1 MPYPNEHAARL
12 RNPDDFDPKSF
23 RRTDGGMIYGKIK
36 VPKTVAIIWGKLKGK
51 AKPSDNPVPQALRF
65 AKENWTAE
73 KARKWLKDNGV
84 KYISFEP
91 AGSSSRQAAG
101 DPVILKEIAENP
113 FIFTMPGLVEFAET
127 SPDKPKNKVKLT
139 LYDGSIVDHWYWGK
153 LAFDQKTMRMA
164 KKRNPI
170 LFTHDVTQRI
180 AVSDTTVFEPKF
192 VMEGDFLKTSP
203 LAQGVKAEMDE
214 GFPFEAS
221 LRFDPDKSTLEH
233 IKEGETGEV
242 NGHKLKGPGT
252 IIRNALILEGSICV
266 FGALKNTQS
275 QAFETIL
282 HKENIMPE
290 EITNMTLAE
299 LTGENFST
307 VLPEIYNQVLIKGKA
322 EGEQAGKQRF
332 ADLQK
337 VCGDD
342 AALIVQC
349 LSEGKTAADA
359 ASLRMIKLQAET
371 KRLAEENAA
380 LKAKRID
387 PAVPEFSDTA
397 PAPGTSG
404 KFDEAK
410 ATDAQLKEHF
420 AQTQDLKDR
429 FSSAEAYIAGVRH
442 PAK

>member
-23 RRTDGGMIYGKIK
+23 RRTDGGTIYGKIK

-51 AKPSDNPVPQALRF
+51 AKPSDNPIPQALRF
-65 AKENWTAE
+65 AKESWTSE

-91 AGSSSRQAAG
+91 ASSNSRQAAG
-101 DPVILKEIAENP
+101 DPFV
-113 FIFTMPGLVEFAET
+113 FTMPGLVEFAET
-127 SPDKPKNKVKLT
+127 LPDKPKNKVKLT
-139 LYDGSIVDHWYWGK
+139 LYDGSVVNHWYWGN

-170 LFTHDVTQRI
+170 LFQHDVEQRI
-180 AVSDTTVFEPKF
+180 AVSDVATFEPKF
-192 VMEGDFLKTSP
+192 VMEGDFLKSSS

-221 LRFDPDKSTLEH
+221 LRFDPVKSIIEH
-233 IKEGETGEV
+233 IKEDETAEI

-275 QAFETIL
+275 QAFGTIL
-282 HKENIMPE
+282 QKENIMPE

-299 LTGENFST
+299 LTVENFPT

-332 ADLQK
+332 AELQK

-349 LSEGKTAADA
+349 LAEGKTAADA
-359 ASLRMIKLQAET
+359 SSLRMIKLQAET

-387 PAVPEFSDTA
+387 PAVSEFSDQA

-420 AQTQDLKDR
+420 AATQDLQDR
-429 FSSAEAYIAGVRH
+429 FSSAGAYVAYVRH